1 MVEYAAQTKDRDAVT
16 GVTIQCGIN
25 QRMPGYRTGRG
36 DPVAG
41 IAAIAGNLR
50 SGMVRVRAGKTRRV
64 MAGAAFGSR
73 LMREICVH
81 GSGGDGSIVTTGAL
95 SNDIRMIKA
104 AIWVQF
110 QKMGRV
116 MAIIA
121 FGGRGNMVYRLSNRG
136 DVIVTFAAHT
146 KHFLMIHGGN
156 WRESQRG
163 MTSLA
168 EIAGRNMDHRFAS
181 GVQIVM
187 TARAANTGNLGAA
200 MVDNGKGEAQ
210 CVMAGTAV
218 LGSRNM
224 VAGFLDTDHPV
235 VTGSAGVQIQVS
247 GRMIECPRGE

>member
-25 QRMPGYRTGRG
+25 QRMPGYRTGRV

-50 SGMVRVRAGKTRRV
+50 SGMVRVRTGKTRRV

-95 SNDIRMIKA
+95 SNDIRMIKT

-121 FGGRGNMVYRLSNRG
+121 FGIGQQVMIRLTDRHHIVMALAAG
-136 DVIVTFAAHT
+136 AKIFQVIDEHDISKSQGGMATLAH
-146 KHFLMIHGGN
+146 
-156 WRESQRG
+156 
-163 MTSLA
+163 
-168 EIAGRNMDHRFAS
+168 IAGGQVIRRFTWDRTNS
-181 GVQIVM
+181 LNQRKI
-187 TARAANTGNLGAA
+187 T
-200 MVDNGKGEAQ
+200 
-210 CVMAGTAV
+210 
-218 LGSRNM
+218 
-224 VAGFLDTDHPV
+224 
-235 VTGSAGVQIQVS
+235 
-247 GRMIECPRGE
+247 